1 MVREA
6 IAKYLEDNGIKQN
19 YLATKIN
26 MSPVTL
32 NTILNGKRKIDIE
45 EYAKICDALNVTY
58 DLFLTQEQPHKEV

>member
-45 EYAKICDALNVTY
+45 EHAKICDALNVTY
-58 DLFLTQEQPHKEV
+58 DLFLTQEQPA

>member
-26 MSPVTL
+26 MSTVTL

-58 DLFLTQEQPHKEV
+58 DLFLTQEQPA

>member
-58 DLFLTQEQPHKEV
+58 DLFLT

>member
-32 NTILNGKRKIDIE
+32 NTILT
-45 EYAKICDALNVTY
+45 V
-58 DLFLTQEQPHKEV
+58 KERSTLRSMPKSVMHLM

>member
-1 MVREA
+1 MVRET

-45 EYAKICDALNVTY
+45 EYAKICDALNVIY
-58 DLFLTQEQPHKEV
+58 DLFLTQEQPA

>member
-19 YLATKIN
+19 YRATKIN

-58 DLFLTQEQPHKEV
+58 DLFLTQEQPA

>member
-32 NTILNGKRKIDIE
+32 NTILNGKRKFDIE

-58 DLFLTQEQPHKEV
+58 DLFLTQEQPA

>member
-19 YLATKIN
+19 YLAMKIN

-58 DLFLTQEQPHKEV
+58 DLFLTQEQPA